1 MNIIFITG
9 TDTDAGKTMLS
20 LLVMHALHGRD
31 AVYLKPVQ
39 TGCSDPDTDSD
50 PAFVH
55 RHLPDGLPTT
65 PAQAIHACR
74 VPPKAPLFAG
84 EPVDFQAAVNFVLA
98 HAAWYSWT
106 VVEGA
111 GGVLVPVT
119 SEKTMLDLALET
131 KASILV
137 AGRAGLGTINHTL
150 LTLEAIRARQG
161 SCLGVFLLDPDDA
174 TPEAEQNENI
184 RAISGIS
191 GFPVHGV
198 IGRIDNPL
206 HPPASVLAMI
216 HRVLATRF

>member
-1 MNIIFITG
+1 MNTIFITG

-84 EPVDFQAAVNFVLA
+84 EPVDFQATVNFVLA

-150 LTLEAIRARQG
+150 LTLADCIM
-161 SCLGVFLLDPDDA
+161 LFA
-174 TPEAEQNENI
+174 TPCKNRFPIDTWIKKIMEEKYAMKVESKKDKDKVQKFVEVKFSPYAGI
-184 RAISGIS
+184 AQQYLFYSAIG
-191 GFPVHGV
+191 
-198 IGRIDNPL
+198 D
-206 HPPASVLAMI
+206 
-216 HRVLATRF
+216 